1 MKIRT
6 ATAAII
12 LSLSGLLSEIA
23 IAATLST
30 PYGLAVNPY
39 SGRLYIADP
48 AAGKVHVYDP
58 ASNAVTRFV
67 TQSDPFSVAVNSDS
81 LVYVGVVGANS
92 QIKVFNTQGQPINA
106 YPIPTGD
113 SPVTLAFDS
122 DNILYQARGR
132 IVDASA
138 APVINA
144 FTNDLSYQYTPTS
157 IILPGPLPVSYYQ
170 LPTYTPLAAD
180 SRYALAYDHGQIFI
194 LGGNPP
200 NVAFNVVDTPVLLS
214 GRARDLYTAVLTFP
228 SVGSN
233 NWLNTHK
240 VAVIGAAFAAT
251 VDSNHIIFY
260 TDPGNRTVAVT
271 GKTTTP
277 KTLLSNLPSAPYGIA
292 FDRKRSRLYVSFP
305 SEHIIRAFPVTYTT
319 QNGAKIP
326 ALSPPARI
334 Q

>member
-1 MKIRT
+1 MKIDRVRT

-48 AAGKVHVYDP
+48 GAGKVHVYDP
-58 ASNAVTRFV
+58 ATNAVTRFV
-67 TQSDPFSVAVNSDS
+67 TQSNPFSVAVNSDS

-122 DNILYQARGR
+122 DNILFQARGR
-132 IVDASA
+132 IGDASA

-144 FTNDLSYQYTPTS
+144 FTNDLSYQYTAAT
-157 IILPGPLPVSYYQ
+157 PGPPPIPYYQ
-170 LPTYTPLAAD
+170 LPTYTHLAAA

-194 LGGNPP
+194 LGSHPP
-200 NVAFNVVDTPVLLS
+200 SIVYNVVDTPVLLS
-214 GRARDLYTAVLTFP
+214 GRARDFYSAIISTYTST
-228 SVGSN
+228 
-233 NWLNTHK
+233 NWLNTHT
-240 VAVIGAAFAAT
+240 VTVIGAAFAAT

-260 TDPGNRTVAVT
+260 TDPDNRTIAVT
-271 GKTTTP
+271 GKKITP
-277 KTLLSNLPSAPYGIA
+277 RTLLRNLPSAPYGIA
-292 FDRKRSRLYVSFP
+292 FDKTRSRLYVAFP
-305 SEHIIRAFPVTYTT
+305 GEHLIRAFPVTYST
-319 QNGAKIP
+319 QNGVKVP